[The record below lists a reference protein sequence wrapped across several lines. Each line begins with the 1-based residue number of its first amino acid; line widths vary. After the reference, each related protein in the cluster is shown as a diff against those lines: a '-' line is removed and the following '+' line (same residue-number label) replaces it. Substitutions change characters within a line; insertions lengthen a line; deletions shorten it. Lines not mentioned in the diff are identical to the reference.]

1 MNLVADGHV
10 TFHAEAKAG
19 SSGNRF
25 WYGVDV
31 GADLYATLEAPKM
44 FSWAL
49 PKSPFMIM
57 PAQDVTIF
65 PSGSKEACAAPGSTK
80 QRRQDTDSLESD
92 VNTTSFSS
100 ATWSR
105 SKLSKRATRYGPLV
119 PRIEGLMCPGEVDL
133 SDIPPCEA
141 CEGGGGDDAL
151 EKRDNDVCWI
161 DPYRSGE
168 ETCTVESESSNA
180 RRDSHVRNVLER
192 RTTKKPVKWAHNGD
206 IIELHFF
213 PYKSC
218 GQAKAV
224 STIQRWYGYPK
235 KQPAASACEAKL
247 EKLNAD
253 KVDTREFISKFA
265 FPLLYGSDGR
275 LTSVSNIAEHV
286 YEAQLLRQFFD
297 WLIEGKLPAEYDN
310 PTRDWVSEV
319 LFGGEAV
326 TQPNRVFRHSRWG
339 YPIIWDEMSY
349 GLGSDDNPR
358 LLVLADDKMNGRKK
372 SIFAGDDIN
381 AANEPTNQA
390 TRRAQRSV
398 SYRLDAV
405 AERVSKQFFLSQY
418 AGVFYYM
425 RRDEIWDKF
434 TETSQHMELVLAEFD
449 EQYPWTRSGHI
460 NTGQPKLPIRTAG
473 QPTAGL
479 RDLYCFW
486 IESLLTNIEKS
497 ASGWLTATTA
507 NYKSAFGGEP
517 AGKKWLDNVLHSGGL
532 ISESILTFP
541 KAAFT
546 HKAPNPLQPDIWT
559 QSNFKEL
566 WDEGKG
572 AAGPF

>member
-1 MNLVADGHV
+1 
-10 TFHAEAKAG
+10 
-19 SSGNRF
+19 
-25 WYGVDV
+25 
-31 GADLYATLEAPKM
+31 
-44 FSWAL
+44 
-49 PKSPFMIM
+49 
-57 PAQDVTIF
+57 
-65 PSGSKEACAAPGSTK
+65 
-80 QRRQDTDSLESD
+80 
-92 VNTTSFSS
+92 
-100 ATWSR
+100 
-105 SKLSKRATRYGPLV
+105 
-119 PRIEGLMCPGEVDL
+119 
-133 SDIPPCEA
+133 
-141 CEGGGGDDAL
+141 
-151 EKRDNDVCWI
+151 
-161 DPYRSGE
+161 
-168 ETCTVESESSNA
+168 
-180 RRDSHVRNVLER
+180 
-192 RTTKKPVKWAHNGD
+192 
-206 IIELHFF
+206 
-213 PYKSC
+213 
-218 GQAKAV
+218 
-224 STIQRWYGYPK
+224 
-235 KQPAASACEAKL
+235 
-247 EKLNAD
+247 
-253 KVDTREFISKFA
+253 
-265 FPLLYGSDGR
+265 
-275 LTSVSNIAEHV
+275 
-286 YEAQLLRQFFD
+286 
-297 WLIEGKLPAEYDN
+297 
-310 PTRDWVSEV
+310 
-319 LFGGEAV
+319 
-326 TQPNRVFRHSRWG
+326 
-339 YPIIWDEMSY
+339 MSY
-349 GLGSDDNPR
+349 GLGSDDNPH